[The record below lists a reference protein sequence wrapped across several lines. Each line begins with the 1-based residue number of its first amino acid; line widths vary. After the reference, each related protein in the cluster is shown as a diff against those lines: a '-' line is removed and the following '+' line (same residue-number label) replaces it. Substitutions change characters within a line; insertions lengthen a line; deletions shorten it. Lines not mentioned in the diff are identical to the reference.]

1 MCYALAEVSEYRQ
14 TFFAAIVVTEALH
27 QETKCNST
35 THDFKVDLL
44 THLDD
49 FLVYFLTIFSSG
61 PEEAGAGD
69 AEEHLTFWTS
79 IGNGLNV
86 RHICIN
92 TKKSKPSFL

>member
-1 MCYALAEVSEYRQ
+1 MRYLSTSKHC
-14 TFFAAIVVTEALH
+14 FATTVETERLH
-27 QETKCNST
+27 QEPKCKST

-44 THLDD
+44 AHLDD
-49 FLVYFLTIFSSG
+49 FLEYFLTILPSR

-69 AEEHLTFWTS
+69 SEEHLTFWGS

-92 TKKSKPSFL
+92 TKMSAKFSINLYL